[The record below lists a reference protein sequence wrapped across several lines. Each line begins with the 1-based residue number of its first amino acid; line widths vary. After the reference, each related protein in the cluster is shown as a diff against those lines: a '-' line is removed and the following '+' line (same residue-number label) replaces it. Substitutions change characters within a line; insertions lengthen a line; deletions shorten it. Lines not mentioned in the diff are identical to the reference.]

1 MQAIQV
7 VLYQPRSQA
16 RTISS
21 RMNNAK
27 GPVASSGVGSWGY
40 AGQMQHLTNWRTLT
54 NKCNATHT
62 HTLATTLLTQKHY
75 ETLDIYHVSVKL
87 SCTWSWFDICMQS
100 QQQTVWRWGT
110 VPAEFC

>member
-27 GPVASSGVGSWGY
+27 GPVASSGVGHQGWKG
-40 AGQMQHLTNWRTLT
+40 LNW
-54 NKCNATHT
+54 A
-62 HTLATTLLTQKHY
+62 
-75 ETLDIYHVSVKL
+75 
-87 SCTWSWFDICMQS
+87 
-100 QQQTVWRWGT
+100 
-110 VPAEFC
+110 